1 MSYKVVNDFFDLQ
14 DSNYPYNVGD
24 LFPRIGM
31 DVKDERIKELAGY
44 NNKQG
49 KPLIEIIT
57 SEKAETLKAIE
68 TTLTKTEI
76 NRMPLAELKE
86 LAKSEGLDADGM
98 KGSEIKMALIE
109 KYNL

>member
-1 MSYKVVNDFFDLQ
+1 MSYKVIHYFVDLQ
-14 DSNYPYNVGD
+14 DSNHPYNVGD
-24 LFPRIGM
+24 LFPRVGLVVS
-31 DVKDERIKELAGY
+31 DARIKELVSS

-49 KPLIEIIT
+49 KPLIECSANAKVEPLKE
-57 SEKAETLKAIE
+57 SEP
-68 TTLTKTEI
+68 TLTKTEI

-86 LAKSEGLDADGM
+86 LAKSEGLDAEGM

>member
-1 MSYKVVNDFFDLQ
+1 MSYTVIHYFVDLQ
-14 DSNYPYNVGD
+14 DSNHPYEVGD
-24 LFPRIGM
+24 KFPRLGLN
-31 DVKDERIKELAGY
+31 VTEARIKELASF

-49 KPLIEIIT
+49 KPLIAEV
-57 SEKAETLKAIE
+57 EKEPLKSTE

-86 LAKSEGLDADGM
+86 LAKSEGLKADDM